1 VTAGTFKAR
10 VTVRKV
16 ALSVSLRCA
25 SCELRTLD
33 LREAHGSVT
42 VECYPKPASSLW
54 GARLAIT
61 CGLAKNRR
69 VGVAIQQD
77 RGRKLDRRQQMKI
90 PGAWARDLIV
100 GVHGGNLF
108 GSDRALRAFI
118 AERTVFMQRTKRG
131 GRRWDSPA
139 CVCRCWERDI
149 GVTYPV
155 SRIMVTSTQVFP
167 MMRRFRRAGRG
178 QTRQDARRG
187 RECTR
192 ALPFSRR
199 YIANRIGAVLCVVT
213 SLATYSLQ
221 AQDVH
226 SIPQQVEAAI
236 VARPEMPAA
245 GSGDA
250 DVTIV
255 EFLDYNCPFCKKTAP
270 ELQKLLQADRRVRIL
285 YKEWPI
291 FGDVSEYAARSA
303 LAANWQGK
311 FLAAHNALIGAQGDL
326 DQKSQVDSLLKGVG
340 ADLKRLSDDR
350 SRHVAEIDAALDRS
364 AAEAKGLGLRG
375 TPGFLIGRQLVPTA
389 LTLPQLLK
397 LTTSAR
403 KSQQGDAQAEP
414 RR

>member
-1 VTAGTFKAR
+1 MMAPPLPGNSASTRCATGRGSKIGKASKTIALSAEAHFASAADASGVLQASAPPAVRRRNCRLFTFTSFAPTCAAGAVTAGTFKAR

-77 RGRKLDRRQQMKI
+77 RGRKLDRRQQMQI

-155 SRIMVTSTQVFP
+155 SRIMVTSTQVF
-167 MMRRFRRAGRG
+167 
-178 QTRQDARRG
+178 Q
-187 RECTR
+187 
-192 ALPFSRR
+192 
-199 YIANRIGAVLCVVT
+199 
-213 SLATYSLQ
+213 
-221 AQDVH
+221 
-226 SIPQQVEAAI
+226 
-236 VARPEMPAA
+236 
-245 GSGDA
+245 
-250 DVTIV
+250 
-255 EFLDYNCPFCKKTAP
+255 
-270 ELQKLLQADRRVRIL
+270 
-285 YKEWPI
+285 
-291 FGDVSEYAARSA
+291 
-303 LAANWQGK
+303 
-311 FLAAHNALIGAQGDL
+311 
-326 DQKSQVDSLLKGVG
+326 
-340 ADLKRLSDDR
+340 
-350 SRHVAEIDAALDRS
+350 
-364 AAEAKGLGLRG
+364 
-375 TPGFLIGRQLVPTA
+375 
-389 LTLPQLLK
+389 
-397 LTTSAR
+397 
-403 KSQQGDAQAEP
+403 
-414 RR
+414 